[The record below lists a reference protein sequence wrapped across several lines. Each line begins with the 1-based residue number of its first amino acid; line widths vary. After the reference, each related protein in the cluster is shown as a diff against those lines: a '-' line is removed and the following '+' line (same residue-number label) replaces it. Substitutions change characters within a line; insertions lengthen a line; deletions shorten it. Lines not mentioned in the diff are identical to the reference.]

1 MALSR
6 SFIWHKFL
14 SDFVLVSVLASI
26 RQERTATPVL
36 VLEGNGFI
44 KKWSCGTVPCG
55 VPVPQDLAL
64 LHVSNVCCRV
74 LGCRVLAT
82 LCFRAVIYRGSF
94 FLLWVI
100 KFHPWPE
107 CAVLALVHV
116 KQDLTTSR
124 IETLQYSQVG
134 RHCAQ

>member
-44 KKWSCGTVPCG
+44 KKWSCGTIPCG
-55 VPVPQDLAL
+55 GPVPQDRAL
-64 LHVSNVCCRV
+64 LHVSQRV
-74 LGCRVLAT
+74 LPCARLSCPGYFMLQGSHLQGLFFPVVGGKISSLA
-82 LCFRAVIYRGSF
+82 
-94 FLLWVI
+94 
-100 KFHPWPE
+100 
-107 CAVLALVHV
+107 
-116 KQDLTTSR
+116 
-124 IETLQYSQVG
+124 
-134 RHCAQ
+134 